1 MHRTSVFVP
10 GVILLLVASILIAG
24 CSISDTTDQTVQPE
38 TTITTPATIAKFAAG
53 DVVNNP
59 SSSAET
65 AWLIIGYNPA
75 SDTYERALIYQSADG
90 SWGYRKDSQT
100 ETTSRSVFETV
111 YTAKIGAI
119 VPSSVPVVTTA
130 VITRVPV
137 PVTTTDTSK
146 LKPSIQRSLPDKGY
160 AGTTV
165 AITDLVGSNFL
176 AGANVTLSRNDSVD
190 IIATSVN
197 VITPTSITCSL
208 AIPSNA
214 KIGTWDLTV
223 KNPNGLSGT
232 LANYFT
238 INKVAVTFIDPA
250 FAFVGPSPEITIMGL
265 NFQPGAKVTFRSP
278 SGKPDIVARSVIF
291 DNQNKL
297 RVLFDIPASSFGSYD
312 VIVTN
317 PDSSYG
323 IMSGGFFIS

>member
-130 VITRVPV
+130 VITRY
-137 PVTTTDTSK
+137 
-146 LKPSIQRSLPDKGY
+146 LYR
-160 AGTTV
+160 
-165 AITDLVGSNFL
+165 
-176 AGANVTLSRNDSVD
+176 
-190 IIATSVN
+190 
-197 VITPTSITCSL
+197 
-208 AIPSNA
+208 
-214 KIGTWDLTV
+214 
-223 KNPNGLSGT
+223 
-232 LANYFT
+232 
-238 INKVAVTFIDPA
+238 
-250 FAFVGPSPEITIMGL
+250 
-265 NFQPGAKVTFRSP
+265 
-278 SGKPDIVARSVIF
+278 
-291 DNQNKL
+291 
-297 RVLFDIPASSFGSYD
+297 
-312 VIVTN
+312 
-317 PDSSYG
+317 
-323 IMSGGFFIS
+323 